1 MLDKYK
7 KDEFMMSARHMWG
20 HHLRGQ
26 LQLFLEKEV
35 QSHVSLALRGIFA
48 DTATLKNT
56 CREANTNLKNIGREK
71 GEGDAEERI
80 RLFRKHLVDPKAEQD
95 EGKLTQHKILDLW
108 LEYVKT
114 SQEGLETREADIKE
128 LGKFIPRVTAET
140 QNDAQNIVNAMQALY
155 DAKKE
160 SGKFRDFPFF
170 WDSMLDLKKEL
181 RKKTT
186 ALDKPVRGAKMAS
199 GNHNSNKKEKRKHR
213 TTGTSKG

>member
-1 MLDKYK
+1 MVY
-7 KDEFMMSARHMWG
+7 
-20 HHLRGQ
+20 
-26 LQLFLEKEV
+26 
-35 QSHVSLALRGIFA
+35 
-48 DTATLKNT
+48 
-56 CREANTNLKNIGREK
+56 
-71 GEGDAEERI
+71 
-80 RLFRKHLVDPKAEQD
+80 PKAEQD
-95 EGKLTQHKILDLW
+95 EAKLKQQKILDLW

-170 WDSMLDLKKEL
+170 WDSMWDLKKEL

-186 ALDKPVRGAKMAS
+186 ALDKQVRGAKIAS
-199 GNHNSNKKEKRKHR
+199 GNNNNKQKKEKRKHR
-213 TTGTSKG
+213 TNGTSIG